1 MYNTTNKYKK
11 KLRSIMFK
19 WVELKINSG
28 STNIIF
34 KDQNQFFYWPTELNI
49 SAYHS
54 MSKRKKERIQ
64 NSLVLKLFY
73 KHFCH
78 FLPWNYVFE
87 VQKTKERIDSL
98 FSSNLFFQMPEG
110 LGRYYGN
117 LCKIFK
123 KISQSVFSLSI
134 SCQVTYGACCI
145 QDCLAKNFC
154 SSILIHYGH
163 SCLISILN
171 CIVSVIYIFI
181 EIKYDFLFL
190 IQSIKGIF
198 SKQRDRL
205 MLTSTIQFSSEL
217 KLIKVHLSKIFRLL
231 TIPQTKPLSPGEVL
245 GCTSFLT
252 KNQSG
257 VIYIGDGKF
266 HIESVLY
273 FNPNIKIIQFNPF
286 TRSLILIGFKFTEI
300 LTERENFIEKGVFFS
315 RSCNFIFGGL
325 GRQGN
330 TKILKTLKFLA
341 ELKKMKNS
349 IYITTEIETNRL
361 EILSGNLNNLWVQL
375 SCPRISLDWGFY
387 FKNLV
392 ITPFEFSIL
401 TRSTKWRKNFI
412 PMDFYSKPGKFWSS
426 YSVHKKQFV
435 VNIAT
440 DFYLLFKK
448 YNYFKNF
455 I

>member
-1 MYNTTNKYKK
+1 MINWTKYEINRGIANKT
-11 KLRSIMFK
+11 FK
-19 WVELKINSG
+19 N
-28 STNIIF
+28 
-34 KDQNQFFYWPTELNI
+34 QNQVFYWPIELEI
-49 SAYHS
+49 SSNHFI
-54 MSKRKKERIQ
+54 SKIRKPKIR
-64 NSLVLKLFY
+64 NSIVLKLFY

-98 FSSNLFFQMPEG
+98 FSSNLFFQLPEG
-110 LGRYYGN
+110 LGRYYEK
-117 LCKIFK
+117 LCDIFK
-123 KISQSVFSLSI
+123 KISQSVFSLSV

-145 QDCLAKNFC
+145 QDCLAKKFC
-154 SSILIHYGH
+154 FSIVIHYGH

-190 IQSIKGIF
+190 IEGIKGIF
-198 SKQRDRL
+198 CRQRDRL
-205 MLTSTIQFSSEL
+205 MVTSTIQFSSQL
-217 KLIKVHLSKIFRLL
+217 KLIKGYMSKMFRFL

-252 KNQSG
+252 KDQSG

-286 TRSLILIGFKFTEI
+286 TRSLILIGFKFTET
-300 LTERENFIEKGVFFS
+300 LAERENFIEKGLFFS

-330 TKILKTLKFLA
+330 TKILKTLNFLA
-341 ELKKMKNS
+341 DQKKMKNN
-349 IYITTEIETNRL
+349 IFITTEIETSRL
-361 EILSGNLNNLWVQL
+361 ETLSGNLNNLWVQL

-401 TRSTKWRKNFI
+401 TRSTKWNKNFI
-412 PMDFYSKPGKFWSS
+412 PMDFYSKIGKFWSS
-426 YSVHKKQFV
+426 YSLHKKQFV
-435 VNIAT
+435 VKIVF
-440 DFYLLFKK
+440 DFYLIFKK
-448 YNYFKNF
+448 YKYFKNF